1 LCDRCIY
8 YHFVRLESALEC
20 ILQQRSYNGRDG
32 WREER
37 GEREVVLEEERDRY
51 RLPGRRGKRGLAEEI
66 SKFSFCFA
74 LSEHRRAAE
83 TRGRAKSFSGLDV
96 AAIKAGIL
104 GEAMRAGDEVEG
116 EALASS
122 FTAIYQPRAYYPSY
136 FLGEMRAALRRGE
149 SPPPASPHYLPVS
162 KLPPL
167 PDGSHIEF
175 LYQRDKAAFDRPDF
189 PAHVRDV
196 LTRDFMRIPLLVA
209 PQQEVGQGRIHF
221 RARLLRLD
229 RDTAYRLAGLG
240 DNSYNVYSA
249 RGLTHFLQP
258 LEVET
263 LDAEPSLR
271 GSLFT
276 ELSCGEEPGWD
287 KVISLLEEK
296 VRGEVEEVF
305 PPCARGEREELGCY
319 LPHSGFHVTRFRRRL
334 FAMVYDPV
342 IVVFR
347 APRLLG
353 LYLPSEL
360 ARGRVEAAVLFE
372 EFVVRIASAMERGL
386 RLAAP
391 LRVETAYDNRLPWA
405 RRQGAL
411 QGPVF
416 DPLAEEYPFLKPTLR
431 WLRGDDVGS
440 AA

>member
-1 LCDRCIY
+1 
-8 YHFVRLESALEC
+8 
-20 ILQQRSYNGRDG
+20 
-32 WREER
+32 
-37 GEREVVLEEERDRY
+37 
-51 RLPGRRGKRGLAEEI
+51 
-66 SKFSFCFA
+66 
-74 LSEHRRAAE
+74 
-83 TRGRAKSFSGLDV
+83 LDV

-416 DPLAEEYPFLKPTLR
+416 DPLAEEYPVLKPTLR